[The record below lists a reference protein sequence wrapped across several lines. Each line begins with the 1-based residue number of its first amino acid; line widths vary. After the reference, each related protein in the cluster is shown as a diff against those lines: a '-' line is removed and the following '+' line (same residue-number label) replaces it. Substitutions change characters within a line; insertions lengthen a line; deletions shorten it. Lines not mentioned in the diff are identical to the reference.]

1 MNCDEIS
8 DIISLPLKLYTLI
21 ISYVVNY
28 SDFQKIPEPFR
39 GSRYRFRKQEQ
50 GTLMNLQ
57 SCTGLTR
64 LVTDISGEI
73 AFIDARHTY
82 IEFLPIL

>member
-1 MNCDEIS
+1 
-8 DIISLPLKLYTLI
+8 
-21 ISYVVNY
+21 
-28 SDFQKIPEPFR
+28 
-39 GSRYRFRKQEQ
+39 
-50 GTLMNLQ
+50 MNLQ